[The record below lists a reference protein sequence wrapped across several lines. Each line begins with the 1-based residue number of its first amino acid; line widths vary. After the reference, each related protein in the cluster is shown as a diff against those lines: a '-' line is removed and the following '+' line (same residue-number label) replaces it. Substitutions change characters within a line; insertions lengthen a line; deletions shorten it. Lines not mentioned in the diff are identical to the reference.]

1 MIDAYDC
8 GGGGGLCLGVSMRC
22 VCVGLHG
29 CVCVYEN
36 ENEKSVFSNAAKV
49 LRDPHCGFPW
59 KLTILF
65 QKQMA
70 GSLRKGHG
78 YSHFIFL

>member
-1 MIDAYDC
+1 MLRCEY
-8 GGGGGLCLGVSMRC
+8 VVC
-22 VCVGLHG
+22 VCGSVWM

-36 ENEKSVFSNAAKV
+36 ENEKSVFSNAARV

-78 YSHFIFL
+78 YSHFISL

>member
-1 MIDAYDC
+1 MLRCAYVVYVC
-8 GGGGGLCLGVSMRC
+8 GSVRMS
-22 VCVGLHG
+22 
-29 CVCVYEN
+29 VCVYEN
-36 ENEKSVFSNAAKV
+36 ANEESVFSNAAKM

-59 KLTILF
+59 KLMILF

-78 YSHFIFL
+78 YSHFISL